1 MARRLC
7 ADRWAGD
14 AFVHFSVATLM
25 QGGAWRHGKDREE
38 EAMGVEEREREEGM
52 LKRTWWLHEMPCLI
66 KNDGLSPQYA
76 AIDMKSAP
84 RAGNYRL

>member
-7 ADRWAGD
+7 ADRWAGDAFGAGD

-38 EAMGVEEREREEGM
+38 EAMGVEERERKEGM
-52 LKRTWWLHEMPCLI
+52 LKRTGGLHEMESRI
-66 KNDGLSPQYA
+66 SIADSP
-76 AIDMKSAP
+76 
-84 RAGNYRL
+84 